1 MWTGDIKMLRLKD
14 KYKKEVI
21 PAMQEKFGYK
31 NIMAVPK
38 VEKVVVNTGLGRE
51 IVDKSSDEK
60 KKIYDSVSGDL
71 ALITG
76 QYPVLTKAKKAI
88 SAFSIREGVP
98 IGAKVTLRGDKMY
111 DFLER
116 FINIALPRT
125 RDFWGISPKAVDKN
139 GNLTVGVKEHI
150 VFPEIVPE
158 KVKKIFGLE
167 ITVVTTTKT
176 REQGIELLRLMGF
189 PIKK

>member
-1 MWTGDIKMLRLKD
+1 MLRLQE
-14 KYKKEVI
+14 KYKKEVM
-21 PAMQEKFGYK
+21 PAMMEKFGYK
-31 NIMAVPK
+31 NPMAVPK
-38 VEKVVVNTGLGRE
+38 IEKVVVNTGLGRE
-51 IVDKSSDEK
+51 VVNKSSDEQ
-60 KKIYDSVSGDL
+60 KKIYDSVLRDL

-88 SAFSIREGVP
+88 SAFSIREGIP
-98 IGAKVTLRGDKMY
+98 IGAKVTLRKDKMY
-111 DFLER
+111 DFLEKL
-116 FINIALPRT
+116 INITFPRT

-167 ITVVTTTKT
+167 ITIVTTTNI

-189 PIKK
+189 PIK

>member
-1 MWTGDIKMLRLKD
+1 MLRLKD

-31 NIMAVPK
+31 NKMAVPK

-51 IVDKSSDEK
+51 IVGKSSDEQ

-88 SAFSIREGVP
+88 SAFSIREKML

-111 DFLER
+111 NFLER
-116 FINIALPRT
+116 LINVALPRT
-125 RDFWGISPKAVDKN
+125 RDFWGISLKAVDKN
-139 GNLTVGVKEHI
+139 GNLTIGVKEHI

-167 ITVVTTTKT
+167 ITIVTSTKV

-189 PIKK
+189 PIKWLKNHRL